1 MFSLPVVVEPQDEGA
16 ETEETE
22 ETEEME
28 EMEETEETAP
38 ERDRKTHFIRICVK
52 TERDEN
58 LNSLLGAADS
68 ESETHQPITT
78 NSSHRLQQPTS
89 QPGEAVSQQ
98 VISRYGSGW
107 S

>member
-22 ETEEME
+22 EMEEME

-68 ESETHQPITT
+68 ERETHQPITT

>member
-1 MFSLPVVVEPQDEGA
+1 M
-16 ETEETE
+16 

-78 NSSHRLQQPTS
+78 NSSHRLQQLTS

-98 VISRYGSGW
+98 VISRYRSGW

>member
-22 ETEEME
+22 EM
-28 EMEETEETAP
+28 EETAP
-38 ERDRKTHFIRICVK
+38 ERHRKTHFIRICVI

-58 LNSLLGAADS
+58 LNLLLGAADS

-78 NSSHRLQQPTS
+78 NSSHRLQQLTS

>member
-1 MFSLPVVVEPQDEGA
+1 MFSLPVVVEPQDEGV
-16 ETEETE
+16 ETE

-28 EMEETEETAP
+28 EMEETAP
-38 ERDRKTHFIRICVK
+38 ERDRKTHFIRICEK

-68 ESETHQPITT
+68 ERETHQPITT

>member
-1 MFSLPVVVEPQDEGA
+1 MFSLPVVVEPQDEGV
-16 ETEETE
+16 EMEETE
-22 ETEEME
+22 ETEEV
-28 EMEETEETAP
+28 EETAP

-68 ESETHQPITT
+68 ERETHQPITT
-78 NSSHRLQQPTS
+78 NSSHQLQQLTS

>member
-16 ETEETE
+16 ETE

>member
-1 MFSLPVVVEPQDEGA
+1 MFSLPVVVEPQDEGV
-16 ETEETE
+16 ETE

-28 EMEETEETAP
+28 EMEETAP
-38 ERDRKTHFIRICVK
+38 ERHRKTHFIRICVK

-58 LNSLLGAADS
+58 LNTLLGAADS

-78 NSSHRLQQPTS
+78 NSSHRLQQLTS

-98 VISRYGSGW
+98 VISRYRSGW

>member
-16 ETEETE
+16 ETEDTE
-22 ETEEME
+22 ETEEV
-28 EMEETEETAP
+28 EETAP